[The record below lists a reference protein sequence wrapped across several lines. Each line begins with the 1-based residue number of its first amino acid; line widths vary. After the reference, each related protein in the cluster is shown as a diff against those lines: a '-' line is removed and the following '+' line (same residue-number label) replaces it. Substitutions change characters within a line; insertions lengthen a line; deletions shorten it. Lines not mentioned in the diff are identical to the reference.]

1 MSRLSD
7 EIIAR
12 IGSFGTAAD
21 MARISI
27 INRRIGTLMENEKRI
42 PAKIADTPNEV
53 DFSWLRLYHELE
65 MTSTYGFWQIKIPND
80 IGCLEG
86 FQRQL
91 ERIRGTDHAITKMG
105 EELDEDLED
114 FEPRAVAQER
124 VEHFFRAVAVVPNL
138 SQITVNY
145 SWCSEY
151 ENDFDSSRLC
161 WLLSPDS
168 RYNALRILD
177 LAIMTQEDVGRLAAA
192 FDSSSSIET
201 LCIMPIH
208 IGYRRVQTIL
218 PIMQAISRLP
228 NLKGLD

>member
-1 MSRLSD
+1 
-7 EIIAR
+7 
-12 IGSFGTAAD
+12 
-21 MARISI
+21 
-27 INRRIGTLMENEKRI
+27 
-42 PAKIADTPNEV
+42 
-53 DFSWLRLYHELE
+53 

-91 ERIRGTDHAITKMG
+91 ERIRGTDHAITKMVLLGSEYDELMDQDMLQG

-114 FEPRAVAQER
+114 FEPRVVAQER

-138 SQITVNY
+138 SQIMVNY

-168 RYNALRILD
+168 RYNTLRILD

-192 FDSSSSIET
+192 FDSSTSIET